1 VNKRVGISIR
11 IRRSG
16 GSCLLWVVMVILALG
31 ISAAPVAAWQV
42 ALIDSVTVPAGPV
55 RLHQV
60 VAVPVPAAVADLVV
74 MPGGQP
80 GQRRLL
86 DRRLVLRRLVQA
98 DLASGVTLGGAET
111 CAIRFQGGR
120 IDAGSIAERIAAL
133 LIPVTPPAE
142 AGAPAS
148 WVDIDLPE
156 VVFATDGEWHAGL
169 VQNRQLRAGRNLVPI
184 ELTSSGRVQ
193 RLTATVTLHAYG
205 EIAEARANIARD
217 VELGPDQFVWHW
229 CDLAADGAGR
239 VVGRG
244 ALVGRSASGKIAAGK
259 PLRQG
264 DLKETPLIRAGEV
277 VQLAMRRGVVAVRV
291 NATARQ
297 SGRLGQ
303 IITVRNELNDRLITA
318 RVVGAGLVE
327 WSR

>member
-1 VNKRVGISIR
+1 VSETVVTR
-11 IRRSG
+11 IRNRRTG
-16 GSCLLWVVMVILALG
+16 TRCMFGAVMSIMAFSF
-31 ISAAPVAAWQV
+31 SATPAAAWRV
-42 ALIDSVTVPAGPV
+42 VLVDSVTVPAGPV

-60 VAVPVPAAVADLVV
+60 VTVPVPAAAADLVV

-86 DRRLVLRRLVQA
+86 ERRLVLRRLVQA
-98 DLASGVTLGGAET
+98 DLARGATLGGAET
-111 CAIRFQGGR
+111 CSIQFQGGR
-120 IDAGSIAERIAAL
+120 IDAGSIAERVAAL
-133 LIPVTPPAE
+133 LAPITPPAE

-148 WVDIDLPE
+148 WVDIE
-156 VVFATDGEWHAGL
+156 VPNIAFATDGEWRAGL
-169 VQNRQLRAGRNLVPI
+169 VQNRQLLAGRNLVPI
-184 ELTSSGRVQ
+184 ELKSSGRVQ

-217 VELGPDQFVWHW
+217 IELGPDQFVWHW
-229 CDLAADGAGR
+229 CDLADDGAGR

-244 ALVGRSASGKIAAGK
+244 ALVGRSASGKIAAGE
-259 PLRQG
+259 PLRRG

-303 IITVRNELNDRLITA
+303 IITVRNELSDQLITA